1 MTDQP
6 QPLDPLLPLARVM
19 DLTGLGRTT
28 IYRLIKEGS
37 FPAPFKPGGAASRW
51 SEAEIREW
59 RARLEEARS
68 SAAA

>member
-1 MTDQP
+1 MNDQP
-6 QPLDPLLPLARVM
+6 QPLDPLLPLPRVM

-59 RARLEEARS
+59 RTRLEEERR

>member
-1 MTDQP
+1 
-6 QPLDPLLPLARVM
+6 M

-51 SEAEIREW
+51 SEAEIRDW
-59 RARLEEARS
+59 REGLAASRS
-68 SAAA
+68 SGQSAA